1 MKMMFL
7 SKRARPDINPGVCFL
22 TTRVKDPN
30 VRDWDKL
37 MRLLKYLIGTK
48 EDILTLEADDF
59 QELKWSIDAAFV
71 AHPDMKS
78 HTGSTFTMGKGAIC
92 SSSIKQKTNSRSSTE
107 SELIALDDIISKVLW
122 TKRFVESQG
131 FKVLLNVVY
140 QDNTSTIKL
149 AENGK
154 ASSGKRTR
162 HFDIKYF
169 YITDLIAR
177 DEVKIKYCPT
187 EDMEADYMSKPTV
200 EKKFSRFREIIM
212 NLNTKS

>member
-1 MKMMFL
+1 MTYAPSVRRTSFAQCWREAQQQKFL
-7 SKRARPDINPGVCFL
+7 
-22 TTRVKDPN
+22 
-30 VRDWDKL
+30 
-37 MRLLKYLIGTK
+37 
-48 EDILTLEADDF
+48 
-59 QELKWSIDAAFV
+59 QWSLYIF
-71 AHPDMKS
+71 
-78 HTGSTFTMGKGAIC
+78 
-92 SSSIKQKTNSRSSTE
+92 N
-107 SELIALDDIISKVLW
+107 LIALDDIISKVLW

-177 DEVKIKYCPT
+177 DEVKIKHCPT

-200 EKKFSRFREIIM
+200 GKKFSKFREIIM
-212 NLNTKS
+212 NLDTKS